1 MGQPKANYIKREI
14 NRKLKV
20 YLFDTLSFDFEMNDF
35 IATSHVLIEQLPE
48 KLVQNCDKWILLIMG
63 SIMTLQASN

>member
-14 NRKLKV
+14 NRRLKV

-63 SIMTLQASN
+63 GIMTLQASN

>member
-1 MGQPKANYIKREI
+1 
-14 NRKLKV
+14 
-20 YLFDTLSFDFEMNDF
+20 MNDF

-63 SIMTLQASN
+63 GIMTLQASN